1 MAATRLYF
9 TASVEEQWRGL
20 AGPWLWEQART
31 AWKNP
36 KPTVIL
42 TPSRAESFY
51 LRSRLVEEG
60 VPFLGLRFWTPSD
73 ARKFLLA
80 KMSPEIGAATQ
91 AELRLLARACAE
103 KLTREA
109 GTGNAILTSVIR
121 EPGAFLRAYDL
132 LLGAGWDP
140 SRAGAVYGRELARE
154 MQRALEERH
163 IATQAGLHR
172 RLRHEASREE
182 SLIANLL
189 VVGFNAAHW
198 PLWDLLKAVVF
209 SAEQAVVALSEPRV
223 FAEEIDQLWISS
235 WEEVTQT
242 ESISPI
248 GPILSDE
255 QASPFAD
262 LVASYEKGDPGTHA
276 PVADGINL
284 TFRVTP
290 ELASWRAIFA
300 IACEPVFGRLNA

>member
-9 TASVEEQWRGL
+9 TASVEEQWRAL
-20 AGPWLWEQART
+20 AGPWLREQAGA

-36 KPTVIL
+36 KPTVVL

-51 LRSRLVEEG
+51 LRSRLVAEG
-60 VPFLGLRFWTPSD
+60 VPSWASVFGRRAMPANSCW
-73 ARKFLLA
+73 RKLL
-80 KMSPEIGAATQ
+80 PEIGAATQ
-91 AELRLLARACAE
+91 AELRLVARACAE
-103 KLTREA
+103 KLARKA
-109 GTGNAILTSVIR
+109 GADNATLTSVIR

-140 SRAGAVYGRELARE
+140 AREGAAYGRGLARE
-154 MQRALEERH
+154 MQRELDEFR

-172 RLRHEASREE
+172 HLRREVSSRDEP
-182 SLIANLL
+182 LIANLL

-242 ESISPI
+242 EAISPI
-248 GPILSDE
+248 KSRQHADE
-255 QASPFAD
+255 ARRLPSPAWS
-262 LVASYEKGDPGTHA
+262 LLMRKAEPGRRRRSRPDVSA
-276 PVADGINL
+276 
-284 TFRVTP
+284 
-290 ELASWRAIFA
+290 
-300 IACEPVFGRLNA
+300 